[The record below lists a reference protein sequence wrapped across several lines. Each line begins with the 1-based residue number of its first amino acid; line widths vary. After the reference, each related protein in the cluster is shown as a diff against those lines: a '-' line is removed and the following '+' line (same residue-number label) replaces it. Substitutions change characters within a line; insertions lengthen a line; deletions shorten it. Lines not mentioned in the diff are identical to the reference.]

1 MHNLDGVVP
10 LTECTEAGLNLLR
23 YSNGEPYDKPAIQNA
38 LGILERCRKVLFMDK
53 SLTVEDESVLLDM
66 LIDYATTHTDRDIKD
81 EVADV
86 YAIVRDVVDGKSV
99 DASAAETFFSRMT
112 SIGINRVVYQKI
124 GIAHGPRICPH

>member
-1 MHNLDGVVP
+1 MKTADFIREHHACPSG
-10 LTECTEAGLNLLR
+10 A
-23 YSNGEPYDKPAIQNA
+23 KWA
-38 LGILERCRKVLFMDK
+38 LSISKNMSAVWDALVDQGKY
-53 SLTVEDESVLLDM
+53 DM

-124 GIAHGPRICPH
+124 RIAHGPRIYPH